1 MLRKSSFR
9 FAVVVAFA
17 GCLAACQTP
26 LVDQTGPLS
35 IQSVAV
41 TTKPTVKSATDI
53 GPAIE
58 RATRATVVREM
69 PNGRPANLLI
79 SVDGV
84 NYKNPVAS
92 LLIGSRNAVGTT
104 VSVADKSGAII
115 AQFQQVEA
123 VDEMVNGVIGAAIAA
138 TQDPADVDRRMTE
151 KYATSLAVHIYG
163 EPGPVPAAP
172 APAAAPAPEVAQP
185 ASAPPRRR
193 SAPTS

>member
-1 MLRKSSFR
+1 MLRKSTKLGLII
-9 FAVVVAFA
+9 AFA

-35 IQSVAV
+35 IQSVSV
-41 TTKPTVKSATDI
+41 STKPIVKSATDI

-92 LLIGSRNAVGTT
+92 LLIGSRNSVGTT

-115 AQFQQVEA
+115 AQFQHIEAADEA
-123 VDEMVNGVIGAAIAA
+123 VQGIIGAAISAN
-138 TQDPADVDRRMTE
+138 QDPVDVDHRLTQG
-151 KYATSLAVHIYG
+151 YARTLALRIYG
-163 EPGPVPAAP
+163 EPGHQPAA
-172 APAAAPAPEVAQP
+172 APVAAPAPEA
-185 ASAPPRRR
+185 APPAAAPTSRR